1 MARRILTVTIDRKGR
16 DFGKVFRI
24 EEMPATQAERWA
36 TRAFLGM
43 AKSGMEVPDN
53 IMDMGIA
60 GIAAVGIKALSGIN
74 IDEADILMGEMM
86 ACITI
91 IPDPQ
96 KPQVYRHL
104 VEDDTEEVSTLLKL
118 KQEVLKLHIDHFMTA
133 VD

>member
-1 MARRILTVTIDRKGR
+1 MARRIITVTIDRKGR

-53 IMDMGIA
+53 IMDMGVA

-91 IPDPQ
+91 IPDQ
-96 KPQVYRHL
+96 NKPQVYRHL

>member
-1 MARRILTVTIDRKGR
+1 
-16 DFGKVFRI
+16 
-24 EEMPATQAERWA
+24 
-36 TRAFLGM
+36 
-43 AKSGMEVPDN
+43 
-53 IMDMGIA
+53 
-60 GIAAVGIKALSGIN
+60 
-74 IDEADILMGEMM
+74 MGEMM
-86 ACITI
+86 GCITI